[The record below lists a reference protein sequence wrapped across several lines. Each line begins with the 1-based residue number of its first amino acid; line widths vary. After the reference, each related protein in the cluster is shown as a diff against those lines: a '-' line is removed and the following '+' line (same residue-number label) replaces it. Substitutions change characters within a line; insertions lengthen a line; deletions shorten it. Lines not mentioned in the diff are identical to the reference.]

1 MMTRYEALMACER
14 EANRQNN
21 DRGGQAQM
29 ARDFGIS
36 TTAVWKMVRS
46 SKQMSVE
53 HVLLAERLYGVSR
66 HDLRPDIYPRDYP
79 PAPDAGERFLG
90 VDQRVNGNARQYLT
104 SERAA

>member
-1 MMTRYEALMACER
+1 
-14 EANRQNN
+14 
-21 DRGGQAQM
+21 
-29 ARDFGIS
+29 
-36 TTAVWKMVRS
+36 MVRS